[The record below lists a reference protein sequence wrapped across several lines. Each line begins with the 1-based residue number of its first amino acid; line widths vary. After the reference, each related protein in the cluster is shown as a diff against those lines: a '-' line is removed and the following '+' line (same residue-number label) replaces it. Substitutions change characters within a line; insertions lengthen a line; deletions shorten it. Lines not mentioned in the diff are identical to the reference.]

1 MPAGVEAEHP
11 GGGRGDEHEVGGLA
25 EVGVRDR
32 VRLVPERRP
41 GPLGAEGVEGGAA
54 DEVERALG
62 EHRDHVG
69 AGVDEATAH
78 LDRLVGGDA
87 PGHAE
92 DDALAL
98 EHGAGVEPA
107 YSADSAPSPSAS
119 STSASGSGQ

>member
-1 MPAGVEAEHP
+1 MAGATT
-11 GGGRGDEHEVGGLA
+11 HEVGGLA

-41 GPLGAEGVEGGAA
+41 RPLGAEGVEGGAA

-62 EHRDHVG
+62 EDGHHVG
-69 AGVDEATAH
+69 AGVDEATAQLH
-78 LDRLVGGDA
+78 RLVGGDA
-87 PGHAE
+87 PRHPE

-98 EHGAGVEPA
+98 EHGGARGAA
-107 YSADSAPSPSAS
+107 YSAGSASSAS